1 MGLGEVVRPSVAIPA
16 PLYKQAMDD
25 LQGKVVLITGS
36 SSGIGAAA
44 AQAFAAQGARVA
56 VHGHTQMDAARAV
69 AASLVAAG
77 ADAQAFQA
85 DVADP
90 VQVQA
95 LAQAVVERFGR
106 IDVLINNAG
115 GFIVRAPLME
125 APLELIDRVF
135 QVNARSA
142 LLLSQQA
149 VAQMRRQGGGGSII
163 HLSSQSAR
171 GGGSA
176 GAGLYASS
184 KGYLNT
190 LTRAMARE
198 LAPEGIR
205 VNAVSPGV
213 ILTPIHEHHTSPAL
227 LEQLRQTIPM
237 QRLGTADE
245 CTGAM
250 LFLASARLSGYV
262 TGQVLEVNGGSV
274 TP

>member
-1 MGLGEVVRPSVAIPA
+1 ME
-16 PLYKQAMDD
+16 D
-25 LQGKVVLITGS
+25 LRDKVVLITGS

-44 AQAFAAQGARVA
+44 AAAFAAQGSRVA

-69 AASLVAAG
+69 AERLAAAG

-90 VQVQA
+90 AQVQA
-95 LAQAVVERFGR
+95 LAQAVAQHFGR

-115 GFIVRAPLME
+115 GFVLRSPLMDAPLD
-125 APLELIDRVF
+125 LIDRVF

-142 LLLSQQA
+142 LLLSQQV

-171 GGGSA
+171 SGGSA
-176 GAGLYASS
+176 GAGLYAAS
-184 KGYLNT
+184 KGYINT

-205 VNAVSPGV
+205 VNALSPGV
-213 ILTPIHEHHTSPAL
+213 IVTPIHDRHTAPAL
-227 LEQLRQTIPM
+227 LEQLRQGIPM
-237 QRLGTADE
+237 ERLGSADE
-245 CTGAM
+245 CTGAL
-250 LFLASARLSGYV
+250 LFLASARLSSYM
-262 TGQVLEVNGGSV
+262 TGQILEINGGSV
-274 TP
+274 SP

>member
-1 MGLGEVVRPSVAIPA
+1 
-16 PLYKQAMDD
+16 MDD
-25 LQGKVVLITGS
+25 LRDQVVLITGS

-44 AQAFAAQGARVA
+44 AAAFALAGARVA

-69 AASLVAAG
+69 AAQLAASG
-77 ADAQAFQA
+77 ADAEAFQA

-90 VQVQA
+90 SQVQA
-95 LAQAVVERFGR
+95 LALNVVRRFGR

-115 GFIVRAPLME
+115 GFVERAPLME
-125 APLELIDRVF
+125 APLDLIDRVF

-171 GGGSA
+171 SGGSF
-176 GAGLYASS
+176 GAGLYAAS
-184 KGYLNT
+184 KGYINT

-205 VNAVSPGV
+205 VNALSPGV
-213 ILTPIHEHHTSPAL
+213 IVTPIHERHTAPAL
-227 LEQLRQTIPM
+227 LEQLRQGIPM
-237 QRLGTADE
+237 QRLGSADE
-245 CTGAM
+245 CTGAL
-250 LFLASARLSGYV
+250 LFLASARMSGYV
-262 TGQVLEVNGGSV
+262 TGQIIEVNGGSV
-274 TP
+274 SP